1 MTQEL
6 GRGLP
11 RGARP
16 GVQVWLSPL
25 VWREPSTR
33 RRPLDRVPAAGA
45 PSRHRGPG
53 TGRLPQRHC
62 SRTRLS
68 WQLLPVFSESWFPD
82 CIRVHFCKTVIS
94 AVKSTQSSQEG
105 RPRRKGQVG
114 SMWWCTWSGPNWP
127 VPRKESWERWER
139 TSWRVSSSRSSLN
152 HQLQLKSVHEGGLIA
167 GSL

>member
-1 MTQEL
+1 M
-6 GRGLP
+6 
-11 RGARP
+11 
-16 GVQVWLSPL
+16 QVCLSPL

-33 RRPLDRVPAAGA
+33 RRPLDRVPAARA
-45 PSRHRGPG
+45 PSRHRGAG

-62 SRTRLS
+62 SRTCLS
-68 WQLLPVFSESWFPD
+68 WQLLPVFSESWFPG

-114 SMWWCTWSGPNWP
+114 SMCGVLGVDPTGLCQGKRAGSGGKDQLACVELLFFTESLTLLKP
-127 VPRKESWERWER
+127 VSEEA
-139 TSWRVSSSRSSLN
+139 LM
-152 HQLQLKSVHEGGLIA
+152 A